1 MGNDF
6 ETSDPKAVV
15 EKESESETK
24 TIQKSAVV
32 GAGNAIQH
40 AGESK
45 NEKGVVVPET
55 EPAWLDN
62 RRPRD
67 GPAEEILHDAGP
79 PRDQGGGKEGD
90 ARIFD
95 VLERKGIHLVFSN
108 SRKRVQATRIEY
120 CMDADEEVDDVVVVD
135 PTMDRRMAQILKFKQ
150 IANKLNRDI
159 GLYWWKYY
167 VYSPRLDGWL
177 TKAGTALFGTMCRP
191 R

>member
-6 ETSDPKAVV
+6 ETSVPKAVV
-15 EKESESETK
+15 EKDSEFKIK
-24 TIQKSAVV
+24 TIQKPAVV

-79 PRDQGGGKEGD
+79 PRDQGGGKKGD
-90 ARIFD
+90 ARISD
-95 VLERKGIHLVFSN
+95 LLERQRIHLVLSN
-108 SRKRVQATRIEY
+108 SRKRVQATGIDIL
-120 CMDADEEVDDVVVVD
+120 MDEEVDDVVVVD

-167 VYSPRLDGWL
+167 VYSPGLDGWL